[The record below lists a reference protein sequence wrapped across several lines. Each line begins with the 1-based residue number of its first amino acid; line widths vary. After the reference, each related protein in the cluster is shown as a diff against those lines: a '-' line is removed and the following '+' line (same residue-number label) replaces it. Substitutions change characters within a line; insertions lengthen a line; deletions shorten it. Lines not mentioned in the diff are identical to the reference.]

1 MGAPPPVFIWI
12 PEDDRLLI
20 NAVKAGASL
29 ESLAKG
35 AVQFSRRFTVQ
46 ELQDRWH
53 ALLCDPVVSSET
65 SSLMME
71 FEHSASTTKSD
82 SIRFEQAKES
92 KKCVLEK
99 RKAESIRSCYCAMQ
113 KRICNDTFD
122 SVDADYLGGAGNND
136 DPQFVD
142 CMFVDSLIDNF
153 GNQQSNF
160 NVIPNNVLEHGS
172 GHSIYA
178 SDYVTAPSALPI
190 GKNHNGDVSV
200 GSFSFQ
206 DFPNG
211 IEEALPPAE
220 NREMITAVGGLYQP
234 NELPVSELF
243 EAEDLE
249 LTLLDMSGQF
259 DDDVR
264 NTSSGYESQ
273 AFTASFPDSALSFE
287 LSDLS
292 TIAGASVPTPSDFE
306 NAEKELSIE
315 NTLVVPVHGGANKM
329 DTSGYSIV
337 TVVNPSSNLE
347 DQISCDILRNS
358 SLSTN
363 DYLVELSN
371 YLFNCKDDEEPLFV
385 GPDGNEMID
394 ESYFDDFSSFL
405 LDTPDDTDN
414 GVSEISKA
422 PDQQL
427 PIPDGARPRELS
439 DKHVN
444 HYGDKPLVC
453 SSEVQMIS
461 SALSVNPAFPE
472 MRDGVICCMLNTEVG
487 EVPTNDDVFLPVR
500 MPSISSPLMAHHTC
514 VKTYR
519 PVSSVDGFKRM
530 N

>member
-1 MGAPPPVFIWI
+1 MGALPPVSTWI

-20 NAVKAGASL
+20 NAVKAGVSF

-53 ALLCDPVVSSET
+53 ALLCDPVVSSEA

-82 SIRFEQAKES
+82 PIRFEQAKES
-92 KKCVLEK
+92 KKCVPEK
-99 RKAESIRSCYCAMQ
+99 RKAESIPSFYCPMH
-113 KRICNDTFD
+113 KRISNDTFD
-122 SVDADYLGGAGNND
+122 SVDADYLGGSGNND
-136 DPQFVD
+136 DPQSVD

-153 GNQQSNF
+153 GNQESNF
-160 NVIPNNVLEHGS
+160 NIILNNVLEHGA
-172 GHSIYA
+172 GNSIYA

-190 GKNHNGDVSV
+190 GKNHNGDVSL

-211 IEEALPPAE
+211 IEGTLSPTE
-220 NREMITAVGGLYQP
+220 NREMISAVGGLSQP
-234 NELPVSELF
+234 NEVPVSELL

-249 LTLLDMSGQF
+249 PILLDMAGQF

-264 NTSSGYESQ
+264 NTSSGYDSQ
-273 AFTASFPDSALSFE
+273 VFTAAFPDSALSFQ
-287 LSDLS
+287 LPDF
-292 TIAGASVPTPSDFE
+292 TIAGASVPTLPNFE
-306 NAEKELSIE
+306 HAEKELSIE

-337 TVVNPSSNLE
+337 TLVNSSSNLE

-358 SLSTN
+358 SLSTD

-371 YLFNCKDDEEPLFV
+371 FLFNSKDDEEPLFV
-385 GPDGNEMID
+385 GPDRNEVID

-427 PIPDGARPRELS
+427 PIPDGARPGELS
-439 DKHVN
+439 DKRVN
-444 HYGDKPLVC
+444 HYGDKPIVC

-472 MRDGVICCMLNTEVG
+472 MRDGVICCTLNTEVP
-487 EVPTNDDVFLPVR
+487 EIPTNDDVFLPVR
-500 MPSISSPLMAHHTC
+500 MPSIPSPLMAHHTC
-514 VKTYR
+514 VKTYC
-519 PVSSVDGFKRM
+519 PVSSIDGFKRM

>member
-1 MGAPPPVFIWI
+1 MGAPPPFSTWI
-12 PEDDRLLI
+12 PEEDRLLI

-53 ALLCDPVVSSET
+53 ALLCDPVVSAEASC
-65 SSLMME
+65 LMME

-92 KKCVLEK
+92 KKCVPEK
-99 RKAESIRSCYCAMQ
+99 RKAESIRSCYCPMQ
-113 KRICNDTFD
+113 KRICNGTFD
-122 SVDADYLGGAGNND
+122 SVDANYLGGAGNND
-136 DPQFVD
+136 DPQSVD

-160 NVIPNNVLEHGS
+160 NIIPNNVLEHGA

-190 GKNHNGDVSV
+190 EKNHNGDVSL
-200 GSFSFQ
+200 GSFRFQ

-211 IEEALPPAE
+211 IEETLPPAE
-220 NREMITAVGGLYQP
+220 NRETMAAVGGLCQP

-243 EAEDLE
+243 EVEDLE
-249 LTLLDMSGQF
+249 ATLLAM
-259 DDDVR
+259 
-264 NTSSGYESQ
+264 
-273 AFTASFPDSALSFE
+273 A
-287 LSDLS
+287 DLS
-292 TIAGASVPTPSDFE
+292 TIAGASVPTLPGFE
-306 NAEKELSIE
+306 HAEKELSTE
-315 NTLVVPVHGGANKM
+315 NTLVVPVHGGENKM

-337 TVVNPSSNLE
+337 TVVNSSSNLE

-358 SLSTN
+358 SLSTD

-371 YLFNCKDDEEPLFV
+371 YLFNCEDDEEPLFV

-427 PIPDGARPRELS
+427 PVPDGARPGELS
-439 DKHVN
+439 DKPVN

-472 MRDGVICCMLNTEVG
+472 MRDGVICCTLNTEVG

-500 MPSISSPLMAHHTC
+500 MPSISSPLMEHHTC

-519 PVSSVDGFKRM
+519 PVSSVNGFKRM